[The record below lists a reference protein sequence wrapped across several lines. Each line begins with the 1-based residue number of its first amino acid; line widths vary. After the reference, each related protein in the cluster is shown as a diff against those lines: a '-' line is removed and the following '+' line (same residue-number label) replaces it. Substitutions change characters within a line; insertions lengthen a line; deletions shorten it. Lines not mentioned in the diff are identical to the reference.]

1 MIIRTVMHLDMD
13 AYFASVEQQCNPA
26 LRGKPIAV
34 IGSGSRTVVT
44 TASYEARK
52 SGVKTGMTVFD
63 VRRLCPEIIFVEG
76 NSTKYT
82 DTCAE
87 LARLYRQFTPL
98 VEVFSVDE
106 AFLDVTGSLALFGS
120 ARTIA
125 QHIKKKIKRSFGL
138 TCSAGIAPNKL
149 LAKLASDLHK
159 PDGLVE
165 IAPAEV
171 SAFLEG
177 LPVSKLCGIGEKLAG
192 KLSALGIHTCG
203 ELGRTAPLL
212 LRYRFG
218 IIGEVLHRMG
228 KGEDESPVVALGSEP
243 DAKSIGH
250 SMTFSRDIIQQ
261 NILEAY
267 LLQLAEMVGRR
278 VRNSGFLGRTVSL
291 TIRYADFTTF
301 SRQRSLRDPVQG
313 SLEIY
318 RAAQQILRSVRLQ
331 QAVRLLGVSLSSLSR
346 YAGQMPLFPEERR
359 WQTITR
365 TMDRINNKHGD
376 FAITWGSLLNRY
388 HHPDVISL
396 TRRPEGVHKT
406 AFPNR

>member
-1 MIIRTVMHLDMD
+1 MTGRTVMHLDMD

-34 IGSGSRTVVT
+34 IGSGARTVVT

-52 SGVKTGMTVFD
+52 SGVKTGMTVFE

-76 NSTKYT
+76 NNTKYT
-82 DTCAE
+82 HTCAE
-87 LARLYRQFTPL
+87 LTRLYREFTPL

-120 ARTIA
+120 ARA
-125 QHIKKKIKRSFGL
+125 MARRMKEKIRQAFGL
-138 TCSAGIAPNKL
+138 TCSVGIAPNKL

-159 PDGLVE
+159 PDGLLE

-177 LPVSKLCGIGEKLAG
+177 ISVSKLCGIGEKLAG
-192 KLSALGIHTCG
+192 RLSALGVHTCG
-203 ELGRTAPLL
+203 ELGRTAPSL
-212 LRYRFG
+212 LRRRFG
-218 IIGEVLHRMG
+218 IVGEVLHRMG
-228 KGEDESPVVALGSEP
+228 RGEDESPVVALGSET

-250 SMTFSRDIIQQ
+250 SMTFSRDIFQQ
-261 NILEAY
+261 KILDTY

-301 SRQRSLRDPVQG
+301 TRQHSLHDPVQG

-318 RAAQQILRSVRLQ
+318 RAAKQILLSIRLQ
-331 QAVRLLGVSLSSLSR
+331 QAIRLLGVSLSSLSR
-346 YAGQMPLFPEERR
+346 HAGQLPLFPKEQR

-388 HHPDVISL
+388 QHSGVISPAW
-396 TRRPEGVHKT
+396 RPEGVHKT